1 MAFGTIESL
10 FLLGTALIFFVLIG
24 IRQNALTSSDD
35 DFWFAQRAVTSKSI
49 SSTWSAS
56 SLSLG
61 LTILYYMAMTSIFGW
76 TIFIISIFTYMLGQI
91 VFLILALKWKR
102 NNPEE
107 IGTISSILSKS
118 TSPDLLIV
126 LAQISGLFGLMAML
140 YAEIYFGSLIVQ
152 SLVGKDLG
160 PVYSTALFIASLTV
174 VAAYVT
180 FGGMRAIVASDRWQ
194 MYLVYIAISV
204 LVFLAVLTYMSDHK
218 IDFHNTLPW
227 FDPDIKKVD
236 TASYILFGISANI
249 LPLLCQNSLWQM
261 SSSATES
268 DLKRGATG
276 GIIRTFVV
284 FTIVIF
290 VAFVLNGASS
300 GEGGVSADTII
311 NLARAQGPFGEQF
324 LLPLLFVGLIAA
336 MISTAD
342 NLLMGSA
349 LTVRELLK
357 PMNLLLSEPK
367 LRFVIIFGIALL
379 QIAAYSF
386 FTLLLNKDFQSYF
399 INMVFFLFSQSAPF
413 GVVMLLALVSPRRL
427 RSAPWLVTGVAL
439 GWCLDFSAFVYAV
452 SAGIPKVQFFATP
465 LAVLATF
472 LLAFKVKTN
481 DISDV

>member
-1 MAFGTIESL
+1 LRRRHTTL
-10 FLLGTALIFFVLIG
+10 VLLDHPNDLLLGKSALAHL
-24 IRQNALTSSDD
+24 
-35 DFWFAQRAVTSKSI
+35 
-49 SSTWSAS
+49 
-56 SLSLG
+56 
-61 LTILYYMAMTSIFGW
+61 
-76 TIFIISIFTYMLGQI
+76 
-91 VFLILALKWKR
+91 
-102 NNPEE
+102 
-107 IGTISSILSKS
+107 
-118 TSPDLLIV
+118 
-126 LAQISGLFGLMAML
+126 
-140 YAEIYFGSLIVQ
+140 
-152 SLVGKDLG
+152 
-160 PVYSTALFIASLTV
+160 
-174 VAAYVT
+174 
-180 FGGMRAIVASDRWQ
+180 
-194 MYLVYIAISV
+194 
-204 LVFLAVLTYMSDHK
+204 
-218 IDFHNTLPW
+218 
-227 FDPDIKKVD
+227 
-236 TASYILFGISANI
+236 
-249 LPLLCQNSLWQM
+249 
-261 SSSATES
+261 SSSRSRTLQS
-268 DLKRGATG
+268 YGRILRGW
-276 GIIRTFVV
+276 
-284 FTIVIF
+284 VIF